1 MGLITG
7 NLNGNASNAER
18 TGKVIKSRI
27 YLLGEDQ
34 LDKDVAFPTRVNREY
49 GTLPLLAGEYW
60 HYLDTATLG
69 NPELSLG
76 GSLGEAGAV
85 LSNSLKVVCGGI
97 GSDILGFIENC
108 VGRGVYVIIENCATG
123 DKYLIGNK
131 CSPAILQ
138 APEGG
143 SKKDATSMALTFLNE
158 CGELISKYTGTFA
171 LQAAVQLVPAASID
185 LVTGNNVY
193 DVLADTD
200 ASEIATLA
208 SITDSDANRIITFK
222 GKGGAMPAK
231 IVGGGNFILIGGE
244 EWEANVGAEI
254 SFRIFKDGAATYS
267 IIEVAG
273 SRK

>member
-34 LDKDVAFPTRVNREY
+34 LDKDVAFPERVNREY
-49 GTLPLLAGEYW
+49 STLPLLAGEYW
-60 HYLDTATLG
+60 HYLDTVSIN
-69 NPELSLG
+69 NPELTLG
-76 GSLGEAGAV
+76 GSLSDAGAV
-85 LSNSLKVVCGGI
+85 LSNSLRVVCGGI
-97 GSDILGFIENC
+97 SSDILDFVEKY
-108 VGRGVYVIIENCATG
+108 VGRGVYVVIDNCATG
-123 DKYLIGNK
+123 DKYLLGNG

-143 SKKDATSMALTFLNE
+143 SKKDGTNIALTFLNE
-158 CGELISKYTGTFA
+158 CGELISIFTGTLA
-171 LQAAVQLVPAASID
+171 LQAAVQLVPAASVN

-200 ASEIATLA
+200 ASAIATLA
-208 SITDSDANRIITFK
+208 SITDSDVNRVLTFK
-222 GKGGAMPAK
+222 GKGGAQPAL
-231 IVGGGNFILIGGE
+231 IVDTGNFVLIGGE
-244 EWEANVGAEI
+244 DWEANLGAEI